1 MNTYNFEQEIVKL
14 RGSMVAILAVRKP
27 VYGDSKHHIETNQVV
42 YVTNQ
47 LTGLVSIYN

>member
-1 MNTYNFEQEIVKL
+1 MNAYNSEQEIVKL
-14 RGSMVAILAVRKP
+14 RGSMVAILAVREP
-27 VYGDSKHHIETNQVV
+27 VYGDYKHHIETNQVV